1 MNQVIDF
8 GLLQTID
15 QKLDQL
21 MAELEQEDKGK
32 EWPLY
37 MDTTT
42 AAKYLAV
49 SYDTMARLGRIGA
62 VKHKSVGGKGGKRIY
77 RRDWLDAYME
87 SEKNG

>member
-21 MAELEQEDKGK
+21 MAELDQEDKGST
-32 EWPLY
+32 WPLY

-87 SEKNG
+87 SEKNE

>member
-1 MNQVIDF
+1 MEQAMDF
-8 GLLQTID
+8 DLLTKINH
-15 QKLDQL
+15 KLDLL
-21 MAELEQEDKGK
+21 MEDQEKDKPASD
-32 EWPLY
+32 WPLY

>member
-1 MNQVIDF
+1 MDQVIDF
-8 GLLQTID
+8 GLLKTID
-15 QKLDQL
+15 SKLDQL
-21 MAELEQEDKGK
+21 MEELEQEDKGK

-62 VKHKSVGGKGGKRIY
+62 VKHKSVGSKRIY

-87 SEKNG
+87 R